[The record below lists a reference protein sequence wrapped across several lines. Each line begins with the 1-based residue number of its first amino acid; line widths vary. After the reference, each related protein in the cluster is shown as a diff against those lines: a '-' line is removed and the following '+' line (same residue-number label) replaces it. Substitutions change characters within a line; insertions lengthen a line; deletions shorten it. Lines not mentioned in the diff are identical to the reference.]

1 MQYMNTKTSDAVI
14 DGDIGYEARA
24 GAKDPHSI
32 RLWLRM
38 MTCTKQIEDEI
49 RRRLREKFDISIARF
64 DYMAQLYRYPDG
76 LKMSELSRFL
86 MVTGG
91 NITGLTDELANE
103 GLVTRESSK
112 TDRRAWMLMLTDKGK
127 SSFEEIATE
136 HNQWVHDLFEGLSQ
150 DVIEDVYQ
158 QLGWLRRHISQ
169 VTDLYRSS
177 SLLNLK

>member
-1 MQYMNTKTSDAVI
+1 MQDLNVNGTIEEKLE
-14 DGDIGYEARA
+14 GLGYEARA

-49 RRRLREKFDISIARF
+49 RYRLRENFGISIARF
-64 DYMAQLYRYPDG
+64 DYMAQLYRYPEG

-91 NITGLTDELANE
+91 NITGLTDELASE
-103 GLVTRESSK
+103 GLVTRQSSK

-127 SSFEEIATE
+127 DTFEPIAEE
-136 HNQWVHDLFEGLSQ
+136 HNQWIHELFAGLPQQ
-150 DVIEDVYQ
+150 DIEVVYQ
-158 QLGWLRRHISQ
+158 YLGQL
-169 VTDLYRSS
+169 RSHLTS
-177 SLLNLK
+177 IVRWF